1 MKKYFDK
8 YTIALWGAVVIAII
22 GYVAISRSATYWAL
36 NTYRGC
42 MTIAFLIGAWGIY
55 GLWKRNRGKK

>member
-8 YTIALWGAVVIAII
+8 YTIALWGAVALAVI

-36 NTYRGC
+36 NTFRGC
-42 MTIAFLIGAWGIY
+42 LIVAFIIGSWAIYNLIY
-55 GLWKRNRGKK
+55 GRKK